1 MSKIDESAFH
11 KRSLFCKARSSDTL
25 YPLRLAVSVIL

>member
-11 KRSLFCKARSSDTL
+11 KRSLPELAAPFVTI
-25 YPLRLAVSVIL
+25 YPLHVVGKKG